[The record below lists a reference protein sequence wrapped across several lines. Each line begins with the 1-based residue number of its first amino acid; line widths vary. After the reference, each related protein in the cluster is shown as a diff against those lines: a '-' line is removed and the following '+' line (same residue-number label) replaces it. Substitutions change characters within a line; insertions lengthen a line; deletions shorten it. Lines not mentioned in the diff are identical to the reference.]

1 MKFDK
6 ILDNNTLWAV
16 RYDGA
21 KDNSLQILFEQWSD
35 PEWLVDFFMSNMADL
50 TSYFKITD
58 INHAI
63 YDTIDDNYRI
73 QCLILDISPN
83 ADLDKLFRPL
93 ENCRTS
99 EMLLGREKAKI
110 KNRLVHA
117 SWLRIY
123 AIKLEPGCYIIT
135 GGAIK
140 LTRTMQE
147 REHTLLELKKMEAV
161 RQFLLDGGAINAD
174 GFIDY
179 MSEIQE

>member
-1 MKFDK
+1 MKFDR
-6 ILDNNTLWAV
+6 ILDNNSLWAV

-21 KDNSLQILFEQWSD
+21 KDNALQLLFEQWSD
-35 PEWLVDFFMSNMADL
+35 PEWLVDFFLANMSDL

-58 INHAI
+58 INQAI
-63 YDTIDDNYRI
+63 YDTIDDSLSM

-83 ADLDKLFRPL
+83 ADLDRLFRPL
-93 ENCRTS
+93 ENSRIN
-99 EMLLGREKAKI
+99 EMLLGWEKAKI
-110 KNRLVHA
+110 RNRPHHA

-147 REHTLLELKKMEAV
+147 REHTLIELNKMEAV
-161 RQFLLDGGAINAD
+161 RNYLLDGGAIDAD
-174 GFIDY
+174 GFMDY
-179 MSEIQE
+179 LSEL

>member
-6 ILDNNTLWAV
+6 ILDNGTLWAV
-16 RYDGA
+16 RYDSA
-21 KDNSLQILFEQWSD
+21 NDNVLQELFEQWSD
-35 PEWLVDFFMSNMADL
+35 PEWLVDFFISNMSDL

-58 INHAI
+58 INQAI
-63 YDTIDDNYRI
+63 YDTIDDNERM
-73 QCLILDISPN
+73 QCLILDISPE

-93 ENCRTS
+93 VNSRTS
-99 EMLLGREKAKI
+99 EILLGKEKAKI
-110 KNRLVHA
+110 KNRPQHA

-140 LTRTMQE
+140 LTKTMQE
-147 REHTLLELKKMEAV
+147 REHTLKELNKMEAV
-161 RQFLLDGGAINAD
+161 RSYLIEGGAIDAD

-179 MSEIQE
+179 LSEIQ